1 MSLQIAM
8 TTGLSN
14 SINPWHEVENFKTIL
29 VQSLSSEPQKLCGWL
44 TRSFKAQ
51 GGHLTSQVRD
61 GLRLV
66 ERISLIA

>member
-29 VQSLSSEPQKLCGWL
+29 VHWQSLSSEPQKLCGWL
-44 TRSFKAQ
+44 SFKAQ

-66 ERISLIA
+66 ERISLVP